1 MLMRRD
7 EVTLVVPRVS
17 RRDFVRGAGAL
28 ALGLAAGDRLFGPV
42 APVGAQPSARASM
55 QIGWFLNSQMAGDV
69 VGLAKGYFRE
79 AGIDL
84 TIRPGGPAIDPI
96 QVVAGGGTM
105 FGNVSS
111 VAVLVNARAQGL
123 PVKAFCTAFQRH
135 PFAFVFFTKSKIRT
149 PKDFEG
155 KTIGIQPTARPLLDA
170 VLRKHQVPRER
181 VKVVFVG
188 GDISPLI
195 THQVDV
201 ITGWVIDRIPQFE
214 NQGLAGQV
222 GYFRLWDLGIRM
234 YAYAYFTTDR
244 VYQER
249 KEVLARFLLA
259 SAKGWLD
266 ARDHP
271 EEAIDIVMRSTTGLS
286 RALEL
291 KTLQNMHPYFTSI
304 ATKQHGWGYMDPKV
318 WADLSEAYVALEQ
331 MPRPVRPEEV
341 MTDELV
347 LMAKTPK
354 V

>member
-1 MLMRRD
+1 VKRD
-7 EVTLVVPRVS
+7 EVTLVLPEVG
-17 RRDFVRGAGAL
+17 RRRFLRCAGIGLVAGACGALSRL
-28 ALGLAAGDRLFGPV
+28 AGAAHAQGAANLA
-42 APVGAQPSARASM
+42 M
-55 QIGWFLNSQMAGDV
+55 QFGWFLNSQAAGEFV
-69 VGLAKGYFRE
+69 AIAKGYYRE
-79 AGIDL
+79 AGIDFRL
-84 TIRPGGPAIDPI
+84 QPGGPAIDPI
-96 QVVAGGGTM
+96 QVVAGGGTLL
-105 FGNVSS
+105 GDAASIG
-111 VAVLVNARAQGL
+111 VLLNARSRGL
-123 PVKAFCTAFQRH
+123 PIKAFGSVLQRH
-135 PFAFVFFTKSKIRT
+135 PFAFFFFKQSGIRT